1 METNKIRLSDAHT
14 HFINEEDLNLRIQNQ
29 IVSLFSNANPQ
40 EMDKLLAK
48 NLSDNIILTC
58 GIHPWSADVIK
69 FEEMEKYLQSVSV
82 VGEIGMDSVWC
93 DVDLKIQ
100 EAVFRRQLDYA
111 AKNHKAVILHTK
123 GQEKEIAKIIK
134 EYPNKYLIHWYS
146 CDEHLEDYI
155 EMDCYFSIGPDVF
168 WNEATKNVAKSVPLG
183 RILSETD
190 GLNAVK
196 WAYEEAPF
204 KKQSPKTSEEALNNV
219 VSEIAKLRGLTKEEC
234 YKICYENLVH
244 GFLNK

>member
-14 HFINEEDLNLRIQNQ
+14 HFTSDEDLNLRIQNK

-40 EMDKLLAK
+40 EIEDLLSKKL
-48 NLSDNIILTC
+48 SEDIILTC

-69 FEEMEKYLQSVSV
+69 FEEMEKYLQKASII
-82 VGEIGMDSVWC
+82 GEIGMDSVWC

-100 EAVFRRQLDYA
+100 EAVFRKQLAYA

-146 CDEHLEDYI
+146 CNDYLDEYLKL
-155 EMDCYFSIGPDVF
+155 DCYFSIGPDVF
-168 WNEATKNVAKSVPLG
+168 WNEATREVARRAPLN

-196 WAYEEAPF
+196 WAYDEAPI
-204 KKQSPKTSEEALNNV
+204 KKTPASITSEALKDV
-219 VSEIAKLRGLTKEEC
+219 IHEIASIRKLTETEC
-234 YKICYENLVH
+234 LQITYDNLVH